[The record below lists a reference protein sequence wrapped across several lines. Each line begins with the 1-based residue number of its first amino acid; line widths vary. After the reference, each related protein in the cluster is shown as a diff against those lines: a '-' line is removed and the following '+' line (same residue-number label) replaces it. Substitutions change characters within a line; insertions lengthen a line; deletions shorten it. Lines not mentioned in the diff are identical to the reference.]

1 MQLDWTDYDL
11 VYSLVFKVR
20 IFNED
25 QIAGYWWSGLNHPL
39 RKARR
44 KLAFMVKS
52 RILYSH
58 SLLSHPIIPLDAPLF
73 EWRVGEPDPDYQ
85 AVSSRLKSR
94 WTKDPRRVT
103 VYIPTRRIIN
113 QFGGPGESKLP
124 ILGQQTHDLHLSQ
137 VYLWYLRTRPEQ
149 AKTWVGEEV
158 FRGDRKGEKLPDAM
172 ILDEAGAPKLVVEF
186 GGTYDPMRV
195 EAFHI
200 DCKKRN
206 LPYELW

>member
-1 MQLDWTDYDL
+1 MELDWTDYDL

-20 IFNED
+20 ILNEN
-25 QIAGYWWSGLNHPL
+25 QIARHWWGKLNHPL
-39 RKARR
+39 RTARR
-44 KLAFMVKS
+44 KLGHMVKS

-58 SLLSHPIIPLDAPLF
+58 QLLSHPILSLEKPVWAWSVTD
-73 EWRVGEPDPDYQ
+73 PDPDY
-85 AVSSRLKSR
+85 AKVSAELKRR
-94 WTKDPRRVT
+94 WTRNPVPMK
-103 VYIPTRRIIN
+103 VYIPTRKAIN

-137 VYLWYLRTRPEQ
+137 VYLWYLRFRPQ
-149 AKTWVGEEV
+149 MANRWMGEEV
-158 FRGDRKGEKLPDAM
+158 FRQDRAGEKLPDAM
-172 ILDEAGAPKLVVEF
+172 IQNENGGSELVVEF

-195 EAFHI
+195 EAFHT

>member
-20 IFNED
+20 ILNED
-25 QIAGYWWSGLNHPL
+25 QIAGQWWAGLTHPL

-44 KLAFMVKS
+44 KLAFMVQS

-58 SLLSHPIIPLDAPLF
+58 HLLSHPILPLDTPVST
-73 EWRVGEPDPDYQ
+73 WNVGDPDPDYS
-85 AVSSRLKSR
+85 AVSTQLKRR
-94 WTKDPRRVT
+94 WTKPSRPMT
-103 VYIPTRRIIN
+103 VYIPTRQTIH

-124 ILGQQTHDLHLSQ
+124 ILGQQNHDLHLSQ
-137 VYLWYLRTRPEQ
+137 VYLWYLQTRPEL
-149 AKTWVGEEV
+149 AKKWVGEEV

-172 ILDEAGAPKLVVEF
+172 ILDDADNPKVVVEF

-195 EAFHI
+195 EAFHT